1 MIKVLNKDTR
11 YNVPRLWSHMVS
23 SHDLLWTWEEELHI
37 PIEDRYP
44 FCIRLSRF
52 LILQLI
58 LLCAV
63 CFLFGTDINR
73 YYYQCEKRTEC
84 YVNCNED
91 NYPNLNCKSL
101 DTSITSGGNT
111 YTHLYLFPRPITD
124 SKDYNTCKEHIN
136 DYKDFKT
143 SQKDSGRKERLD
155 VCFDKTEITEQ
166 YEGEYIICVS
176 SSEDCEELYLPNRVE
191 GSAGD
196 FDIGY
201 VFIGIAIANVFQYL
215 YLFSILYMIKV
226 KNNHIEEMNKGIWK
240 CFLQVFILT
249 GSIILVLLIVWRAN
263 QIQMFGYASELWI
276 TFGVAFAID
285 QGKSFLFHIGVWYFL
300 LRRCGYLK
308 VTEDEYIDEKWQY
321 ERKDKFIISL
331 RKTLTKVLESV
342 YYKRFSVGLL
352 LVYAI
357 FVLIILSIQGQL
369 DDNQKA
375 YTENLDQAFI
385 SVFLLEIIVN
395 VFIQGARYYS
405 DPFNIFDTL
414 IVLASFIIFFFQFN
428 ARGLAVLRLLRL
440 IRLIIVLR
448 KVSANK
454 RNSSGYATALEETL
468 AILKMLKTEKKLN
481 FRQKKELGWA
491 IEVIENNKLYD
502 VSMDQKEQKGSGQQS
517 QDAEAKKWI
526 AITTKSA
533 NDPLQWFDRDLDD
546 YLFERKRGN
555 DLGENKNMMEDEF
568 KQHVPM
574 DTKAYYDLEKVFED
588 ITKWRFDAFKFY
600 DICGS
605 QIISCM
611 IFKLF
616 NSYDITS
623 KFEVPLA
630 SLKSFCTAIYEG
642 YSSSNPYHN
651 AIHAVDVI
659 HRFNYFIL
667 SGNLMKYISDLDI
680 MAALLAATIHDFQHP
695 GVNNE
700 FLIKKKHAKAVRY
713 NDMSVLENHHLA
725 SAFAVLLDQNCDIT
739 IALTEDQY
747 WVLRTSII
755 KMVMCTDLKFQEDTI
770 GSFKNYRGIP
780 NFPNNDK
787 EKQILMNMAMRISD
801 YGNSMQPGDLY
812 LKWMAMIMEEFYQQ
826 GDIEDHLGMEDT
838 YLFMKRRETNPF
850 ACQLSFIEI
859 IVEPMAVVW
868 VEFLPDIREDVYTK
882 GLLEN
887 KEMLKIKSE
896 QIPKDEDE
904 DVEVPPPEKRRR
916 R

>member
-1 MIKVLNKDTR
+1 MNKETR
-11 YNVPRLWSHMVS
+11 YNVPRLWSHLVS
-23 SHDLLWTWEEELHI
+23 SHDLLWTWEEEMHI

-58 LLCAV
+58 LLCAI

-73 YYYQCEKRTEC
+73 YYYQCEKRSKC
-84 YVNCNED
+84 YVNCNVD
-91 NYPNLNCKSL
+91 NYPDLDCSSL
-101 DTSITSGGNT
+101 STSITSGGNT
-111 YTHLYLFPRPITD
+111 YTQLYLFPLPSNGNTD
-124 SKDYNTCKEHIN
+124 SFNTCKGYIN
-136 DYKDFKT
+136 DYEDFHT
-143 SQKDSGRKERLD
+143 SPKNSSRKERLD
-155 VCFDKTEITEQ
+155 VCFDKSKITEQ

-176 SSEDCEELYLPNRVE
+176 SNEDCESLYLPNKV
-191 GSAGD
+191 SAPSGN

-201 VFIGIAIANVFQYL
+201 VFIGIAFANFFQYL
-215 YLFSILYMIKV
+215 FLFLMIYMIKV
-226 KNNHIEEMNKGIWK
+226 KNEYIEQMNKGIWK

-249 GSIILVLLIVWRAN
+249 CCIILILLIVWRAS
-263 QIQMFGYASELWI
+263 QIQLFGYAEELWV
-276 TFGVAFAID
+276 TFAIAFAID
-285 QGKSFLFHIGVWYFL
+285 QGKSFLFHICVWYFL

-308 VTEDEYIDEKWQY
+308 VTEDDYIDERWQN
-321 ERKDKFIISL
+321 ERKDKFLISL
-331 RKTLTKVLESV
+331 RKTMAKMLESI

-357 FVLIILSIQGQL
+357 FVLIILSIQNQL
-369 DDNQKA
+369 KTSEKV
-375 YTENLDQAFI
+375 YTDNLDQAFI

-395 VFIQGARYYS
+395 VFIHGIKYYS

-428 ARGLAVLRLLRL
+428 AKGLAVLRLLRL
-440 IRLIIVLR
+440 VRLIIVLR
-448 KVSANK
+448 KVSVNK

-468 AILKMLKTEKKLN
+468 AILKILKNEKKLN
-481 FRQKKELGWA
+481 FRQKKELGWV

-502 VSMDQKEQKGSGQQS
+502 VSMDQKVEKGSGQQS

-526 AITTKSA
+526 AMSTKSA

-546 YLFERKRGN
+546 YLFERKRN
-555 DLGENKNMMEDEF
+555 NELGENKHMMEEEF

-574 DTKAYYDLEKVFED
+574 DNKAYYDLEKIFDD
-588 ITKWRFDAFKFY
+588 ITKWRFDAFRLY
-600 DICGS
+600 EICGS

-616 NSYDITS
+616 NSYDITN

-651 AIHAVDVI
+651 AIHAVDVT

-680 MAALLAATIHDFQHP
+680 MAALLTTIIHDFQHP

-700 FLIKKKHAKAVRY
+700 FLIKKRHAKAIRY

-770 GSFKNYRGIP
+770 GSFKNYRGVP

-801 YGNSMQPGDLY
+801 YGNPLQPNDLY
-812 LKWMAMIMEEFYQQ
+812 FKWMSMMMEEFYQQ
-826 GDIEDHLGMEDT
+826 GDIEDHLGMDDT
-838 YLFMKRRETNPF
+838 FLFMKRRETNPY
-850 ACQLSFIEI
+850 ACQLSFIDT

-868 VEFLPDIREDVYTK
+868 VEFLPDIREDVYTR

-887 KEMLKIKSE
+887 KELLIQKSE
-896 QIPKDEDE
+896 QIPKIEEE
-904 DVEVPPPEKRRR
+904 DVEIPPPEKRRR